1 MSRDVFELED
11 EHLEAI
17 VEHLDSVGAGDCE
30 ACGASTWSGDVM
42 HRIPNVQY
50 GPQELEGPNRLY
62 IPLTCTRCGNTRL
75 LSYGILPEGTIRV
88 PGFPA

>member
-1 MSRDVFELED
+1 M
-11 EHLEAI
+11 
-17 VEHLDSVGAGDCE
+17 
-30 ACGASTWSGDVM
+30 
-42 HRIPNVQY
+42 QY
-50 GPQELEGPNRLY
+50 GPQELERPNRLY